1 MNEWPKFQ
9 VPSDDPMYDLTPAT
23 AELAKGHPIV
33 LLSTFGKW
41 GPELQAAI
49 KGSQKI
55 ALCGVADRLGCCRP
69 RHRRLIGSR
78 CLRRIHAG
86 KPRAS
91 NRHDGPVHTPHH
103 HHRHRFATERSSNRL
118 TFGILDTSVGRVLS
132 SQEGKNPTAQTH
144 LPLLV
149 SCEPTRYFAS
159 H

>member
-1 MNEWPKFQ
+1 MISHQRPPSSPRGFQ
-9 VPSDDPMYDLTPAT
+9 LSRSAVSASGGGI
-23 AELAKGHPIV
+23 AGGNKGI
-33 LLSTFGKW
+33 
-41 GPELQAAI
+41 PED
-49 KGSQKI
+49 SP
-55 ALCGVADRLGCCRP
+55 VRCCRP
-69 RHRRLIGSR
+69 PWLLQTKVSQFDGSR

-86 KPRAS
+86 KPRAG
-91 NRHDGPVHTPHH
+91 NRYDGPVHTPHY

-149 SCEPTRYFAS
+149 SCEPARYSTS